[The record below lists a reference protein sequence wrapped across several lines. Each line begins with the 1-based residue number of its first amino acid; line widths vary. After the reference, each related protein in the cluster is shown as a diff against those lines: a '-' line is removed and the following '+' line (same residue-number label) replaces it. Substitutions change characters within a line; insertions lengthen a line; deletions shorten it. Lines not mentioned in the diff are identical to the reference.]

1 MLGKRVKAPLNR
13 LEEAKSQE
21 QFLTP
26 EGRLPKDLHPIYLP
40 NTMTE
45 GIELMP
51 APLDESSILQAME
64 TSSMPPPTDLN
75 EIQSSVN
82 LQANISMLD
91 VLGITSQQGPNS
103 MVSDLSFQDL
113 DFMSNK
119 TFAQAYGNWEGL

>member
-1 MLGKRVKAPLNR
+1 
-13 LEEAKSQE
+13 
-21 QFLTP
+21 
-26 EGRLPKDLHPIYLP
+26 
-40 NTMTE
+40 MTE

-82 LQANISMLD
+82 LQVNTSMLD

-113 DFMSNK
+113 GFMSNK